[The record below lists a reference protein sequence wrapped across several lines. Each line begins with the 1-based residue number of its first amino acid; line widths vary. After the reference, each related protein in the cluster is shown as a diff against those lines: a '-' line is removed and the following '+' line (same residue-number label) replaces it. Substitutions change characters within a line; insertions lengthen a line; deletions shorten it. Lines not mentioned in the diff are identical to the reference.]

1 MSKLRFHVV
10 DFTSEMDGY
19 PAEELNVHGPNTKGW
34 QSDKFTTYPQEIVI
48 ELDDGEAR
56 LSQIQILSHQSKI
69 SSKIEIFIGQGS
81 TYQTAKYKRLG
92 YLTLDPNEKTDFKAR
107 ELKTVYIDHI
117 GSFIRFVIHKS
128 YVNQYNYFNQVGII
142 AINLMGS
149 EMVKSSNGLKSF
161 PPVVNNPLN
170 DLSIDMNLD
179 PQTTLKLRQLS
190 EAKAKAVATEDYITA
205 KKIKSIENDL
215 KELGSRL
222 SQLEIEKRSA
232 VESEDYD
239 QAKSIKD
246 EMDALR
252 SEIDHKIS
260 TINVPGITDYRPL
273 PIKSNHEDYKP
284 NSARQT
290 LSKPTRVIKD
300 VDDIPVG
307 GNYSSENKDYSSPL
321 SNRKQYD
328 ESEDIAIHNN
338 VDNNL
343 DSTRP
348 IKPKANLQYDDT
360 DTNIDNNAYSNNN
373 EERFPP
379 GQHPLEGIDNYA
391 DLPAPEQLI
400 GKSKEI
406 AETTGIV
413 GLIGEYRARCLFS
426 KTWSLR
432 DAVLT
437 YVYKQLRSSK
447 YDKTPG
453 IYEAFPALASI
464 SKVSVDDKMQAVFLN
479 GITVL
484 EEILSAAKRAK
495 LSKSVAGPLMEPV
508 LSVLIEKLADTNI
521 RIQNGAKKGI
531 DLFVNS
537 PIISTNIIANHTLK
551 PLLSK
556 YQSNWKFVLSRIK
569 LLIDVVS
576 VIGIGNNTGYTA
588 ENILNFVKNLNGFA
602 HGTGEVRD
610 ASKDLTVLIHKYI
623 DIDVILPYLSSLRK
637 LQLDE
642 YYAAFGSENTSNNNN
657 NKPKENANT
666 VTTPKANN
674 KSPNT
679 NKQPNNKQNKDNN
692 KTNNNITNN
701 QSTNNPTNPSND
713 KQDEISDF
721 TICMFCGESDKS
733 WNEDAL
739 DLHYWKSCPLL
750 TPCPACAQVVEIAG
764 LPEHLLDEC
773 EHKSDYVPCEVTGLA
788 IRKNEMNDWQNSN
801 NCKPPPENCI
811 YCPLCLSSV
820 EDSDEAW
827 KQHLVRGCPLNTRIQ
842 Q

>member
-1 MSKLRFHVV
+1 MSKLRFHVI
-10 DFTSEMDGY
+10 DFTSEMEGY

-34 QSDKFTTYPQEIVI
+34 QSAKFTTYPQEICI
-48 ELDDGEAR
+48 ELDDG
-56 LSQIQILSHQSKI
+56 
-69 SSKIEIFIGQGS
+69 QGS
-81 TYQTAKYKRLG
+81 NYQSAKYKRLG

-107 ELKTVYIDHI
+107 ELKTVYIDH
-117 GSFIRFVIHKS
+117 
-128 YVNQYNYFNQVGII
+128 
-142 AINLMGS
+142 
-149 EMVKSSNGLKSF
+149 KSF

-273 PIKSNHEDYKP
+273 PIKSNYEDYKP

-290 LSKPTRVIKD
+290 ISKPISVIQD

-307 GNYSSENKDYSSPL
+307 GNYSSENKDYSSPK

-328 ESEDIAIHNN
+328 ESDEIVIHNN

-348 IKPKANLQYDDT
+348 IKPKANLQYDDH
-360 DTNIDNNAYSNNN
+360 DVDNNAYSNNN

-391 DLPAPEQLI
+391 ELPAPEQLL

-413 GLIGEYRARCLFS
+413 GLLGEYRARCLFS

-453 IYEAFPALASI
+453 IHEAFPALASI

-495 LSKSVAGPLMEPV
+495 LSKTVAGPLLEPV
-508 LSVLIEKLADTNI
+508 LSVLIEKLADTNV
-521 RIQNGAKKGI
+521 RIQN
-531 DLFVNS
+531 
-537 PIISTNIIANHTLK
+537 
-551 PLLSK
+551 
-556 YQSNWKFVLSRIK
+556 
-569 LLIDVVS
+569 DVVS
-576 VIGIGNNTGYTA
+576 NIGVGNNSGYSA

-610 ASKDLTVLIHKYI
+610 ASKDLTVLIHKYV
-623 DIDVILPYLSSLRK
+623 DVDVILPYLSSLRK
-637 LQLDE
+637 LQLEE
-642 YYAAFGSENTSNNNN
+642 YYAAFGNENNNNNN
-657 NKPKENANT
+657 NKPNEKDANT

-674 KSPNT
+674 KSPNIT
-679 NKQPNNKQNKDNN
+679 NKSTNNKQNKDNN
-692 KTNNNITNN
+692 KTNNNGTNK
-701 QSTNNPTNPSND
+701 QQTNNPGNPSND

-721 TICMFCGESDKS
+721 TVCMFCGESDKT
-733 WNEDAL
+733 WNEDEL
-739 DLHYWKSCPLL
+739 DLHYWKRCPLL

-788 IRKNEMNDWQNSN
+788 IRKNEMNEWQNSN